1 MSETREQR
9 IGQLET
15 AIAAQ
20 EGLRAML
27 GDAVVDTT
35 IAALRAQIDR
45 AGWGRYLACLVSGIL
60 FTNAVPHF
68 VHGVSGETFPA
79 PLGHLLG
86 PGLPSN
92 AANVVWGVVN
102 LVLGYNMFMLGRLAS
117 QGKLG
122 KVFFFAGVLIMGL
135 FLASVFSNG
144 GR

>member
-1 MSETREQR
+1 MVSYV
-9 IGQLET
+9 
-15 AIAAQ
+15 A
-20 EGLRAML
+20 
-27 GDAVVDTT
+27 AVV
-35 IAALRAQIDR
+35 IVVVVIRGILYVIQQNKSGALRSQIDR

-68 VHGVSGETFPA
+68 FHGVSGETFPA

-102 LVLGYNMFMLGRLAS
+102 LVLGYNMFVLGRLAS